1 MPFTELQV
9 FPDSDGTIPFQVWL
23 DDLETREPDAYAKC
37 LALLQLLES
46 QGYELRRPHADSL
59 RDKVYELRFR
69 VVKIQYRVLYFFHG
83 RNVVVL
89 SHGLTKK
96 SKVPKLDIDTAVD
109 RRGLVNSD
117 PEKYTATWTIP

>member
-9 FPDSDGTIPFQVWL
+9 FQDSGGTIPFQEWL

-37 LALLQLLES
+37 LALLKSLES
-46 QGYELRRPHADSL
+46 QGYELKRPHADYL

-69 VVKIQYRVLYFFHG
+69 VVKIRYRVLYFFHG

-96 SKVPKLDIDTAVD
+96 SNVPKVDIDTAVY
-109 RRGLVNSD
+109 RKELVSND